1 MKLEQKRITALEK
14 ELAYVIKQEKRLEKA
29 ALKAKPSSI
38 KSQLVAKVPA
48 KVYSGLE
55 SAFCKGFS
63 MVFDQGKSIIELSY
77 KRNNIYVNHSVN
89 DYAFDVKGARK
100 ELRKM
105 NKSAVKSGMLN
116 MALTSVEGIALGALG
131 IGMPDIVLFLAMLLK
146 GTYETAL
153 NYGFD
158 YSSSR
163 ERLIILRMM
172 ETSLAN
178 GEDWIALNEKVD
190 ALFTAPKGHSQEEFD
205 LALRSCASAFA
216 TDMLLL
222 KFIQGLPVVG
232 ILGGAANPVYY
243 NKVMKYVK
251 LKYRKHYL
259 LKKLR

>member
-1 MKLEQKRITALEK
+1 MKLEQKRIAALEK
-14 ELAYVIKQEKRLEKA
+14 ELAYIIKQEKRLEKA
-29 ALKAKPSSI
+29 ALSAKPSAI
-38 KSQLVAKVPA
+38 KAQLVDKVPN

-55 SAFCKGFS
+55 SAFCKGFAV
-63 MVFDQGKSIIELSY
+63 VFDQGKALIERAY
-77 KRNNIYVNHSVN
+77 KRDKIYVNHSIN
-89 DYAFDVKGARK
+89 DYAFDMKGARK
-100 ELRKM
+100 DLRRM
-105 NKSAVKSGMLN
+105 NKSALKSGRIN

-172 ETSLAN
+172 ETSLAY

-190 ALFTAPKGHSQEEFD
+190 TLFTTTKDYSKEEFD
-205 LALRSCASAFA
+205 LALKSCASAFA

>member
-1 MKLEQKRITALEK
+1 MKLEQKRIAALEK
-14 ELAYVIKQEKRLEKA
+14 ELAYIVKQEKRLEKA
-29 ALKAKPSSI
+29 ALSAKPSAI
-38 KSQLVAKVPA
+38 KTQLVEKVPN

-55 SAFCKGFS
+55 SAFCKGFAV
-63 MVFDQGKSIIELSY
+63 VFDQGKALIERSY
-77 KRNNIYVNHSVN
+77 KRDKIYVNHSIN

-100 ELRKM
+100 DLRRM
-105 NKSAVKSGMLN
+105 NKSALKSGRLN
-116 MALTSVEGIALGALG
+116 LALTSVEGIALGALG

-172 ETSLAN
+172 ETSLAY
-178 GEDWIALNEKVD
+178 GEDWVALNEKVD
-190 ALFTAPKGHSQEEFD
+190 TLFTTTKDYSKEEFE
-205 LALRSCASAFA
+205 LALKSCASAFA

>member
-1 MKLEQKRITALEK
+1 MKLEQKRMAALEK
-14 ELAYVIKQEKRLEKA
+14 ELAYVIKQEKRLETA
-29 ALKAKPSSI
+29 ALKAKPSAI
-38 KSQLVAKVPA
+38 KTQLVAKVPT

-89 DYAFDVKGARK
+89 DYAFDAKGGRK
-100 ELRKM
+100 ELRRM
-105 NKSAVKSGMLN
+105 NKSAVKSGRLN

-158 YSSSR
+158 YSTSR

-172 ETSLAN
+172 ETSLAY
-178 GEDWIALNEKVD
+178 GEDWVELNEKVD
-190 ALFTAPKGHSQEEFD
+190 ALFARPKDHSQEEFD
-205 LALRSCASAFA
+205 LAMNSCASAFA